1 MHASQALHLHA
12 IHTNRCGSV
21 SIVGALLATVLTAIL
36 PSALAQEQAKP
47 PQIDGPAVR
56 APVTPQVRPENL
68 NALAPRHAAPQWREG
83 DPVMIIED
91 MKERL
96 KPEGRERE
104 KEEQRLQGG
113 PADPGGGVRLPPVQ
127 SVPPA
132 TQAPPAAQRSNTLN
146 LSPGTAAPPPV
157 QVDFEGIPATGF
169 LPPDTVGAVGRSHY
183 IQAVNTAFAIYDK
196 SGTLLVGPLPIN
208 ALWAGFGGACEKQN
222 NGDPI
227 VRYDHLADRWLVSQ
241 FALPGPDL
249 HQCVAISRTGDP
261 VAGGWFLYD
270 FPTIDTASGAFVF
283 PDYPK
288 IGIWPDA
295 YYMGTQR
302 GFPNGGLDVWA
313 FDRERMLAGLPAG
326 QVQFHVRAPSL
337 FLIPSDLNGAAPP
350 AKTPN
355 TFARHVDGQRFGG
368 ADRLELFD
376 FHVDWTNP
384 ASSTFS
390 LSGTLPTAPFDTV
403 LCESTLIGRC
413 IPQPGTDVRLESLTG
428 WLMWRLQYRN
438 FGTHESLV
446 VNHTIDENGNDHAGV
461 RWYEMRRAGGGAW
474 SIFQQGN
481 HAPDAVHRWM
491 ASAAMDSA
499 GNIALGYS
507 VSSREVFPGI
517 RYAMR
522 TPGDPPGSMGPGEVT
537 IIAGSGSQTHSS
549 GRWGNYSSLDIDPVD
564 DCTFWYTSQYYAKT
578 SVAGWRTRVAN
589 FKHPDCGKAKV
600 AYHYAAKIVCGV
612 QHDPDN
618 LRLARGLYATAI
630 NILNPNSKT
639 VRFTKKLSL
648 TYPPDAQEPGATY
661 NISTDKLGPDEA
673 LEADCEDLKRTIFR
687 NGLPAPYIKGFVVIR
702 SEESLDVT
710 GVYTTRSLDG
720 PCCPKPRHD
729 CCDRE
734 KDDCCGKG
742 KGECCGPGR
751 DGDASTATGGHSSI
765 DVDQI
770 RERIIKN
777 GGERQKLADLIPVPK
792 SDPPYPPEAFCRIKD
807 KGLLITVRNQG
818 DGAAAASVTE
828 VLFTRVNASVMRPT
842 PALTPGNET
851 ELHFP
856 FPPNG
861 CTGGGELCPFRITVD
876 RGATENESNE
886 ANNVA
891 QGSCVFLL

>member
-1 MHASQALHLHA
+1 MHASQALHLHE
-12 IHTNRCGSV
+12 NRYGSV
-21 SIVGALLATVLTAIL
+21 SFVGAVFAAMLASM
-36 PSALAQEQAKP
+36 PSPAQAQEQGKP
-47 PQIDGPAVR
+47 PQIDGPVVR
-56 APVTPQVRPENL
+56 APVTPQVRPEDL
-68 NALAPRHAAPQWREG
+68 KVLAPRHAAPQWRPG
-83 DPVMIIED
+83 DPVIIIED

-96 KPEGRERE
+96 QPAGRDRGKEE
-104 KEEQRLQGG
+104 QKEEQRLQGAPTDQG
-113 PADPGGGVRLPPVQ
+113 TRLPPID
-127 SVPPA
+127 S
-132 TQAPPAAQRSNTLN
+132 APPAQPPAALRRSTLE
-146 LSPGTAAPPPV
+146 SPAGTAAPPPV
-157 QVDFEGIPATGF
+157 QVNFEGIPATGF
-169 LPPDTVGAVGRSHY
+169 LPPDTVGAIGRNHY
-183 IQAVNTAFAIYDK
+183 VQAVNTAFAIYDK
-196 SGTLLVGPLPIN
+196 AGNLLVGPLPIN

-288 IGIWPDA
+288 IGVWPDA

-313 FDRERMLAGLPAG
+313 FDRDRMLAGLPAG

-337 FLIPSDLNGAAPP
+337 FLIPSDLNGTPPP

-368 ADRLELFD
+368 VDRLELFD
-376 FHVDWTNP
+376 FHVDWMNP
-384 ASSTFS
+384 ASSTFG

-403 LCESTLIGRC
+403 LCAPTLMGNC
-413 IPQPGTDVRLESLTG
+413 IPQPGTDVRLESLTV

-446 VNHTIDENGNDHAGV
+446 VNHTVDENGNDHAGV

-491 ASAAMDSA
+491 GSAAMDGA

-522 TPGDPPGSMGPGEVT
+522 VPSDPPGSMGQGEAT
-537 IIAGSGSQTHSS
+537 IIAGSGSQTHGS
-549 GRWGNYSSLDIDPVD
+549 GRWGNYSTLDIDPSD
-564 DCTFWYTSQYYAKT
+564 DCTFWYTSQYYATT

-589 FKHPDCGKAKV
+589 FKHPDCGKPKPV
-600 AYHYAAKIVCGV
+600 IAYHYAAKIVCGI
-612 QHDPDN
+612 QHDPQN

-630 NILNPNSKT
+630 NILNPNKET
-639 VRFTKKLSL
+639 VKFTKKLSL
-648 TYPPDAQEPGATY
+648 TYPPDAQAPGAVY

-673 LEADCEDLKRTIFR
+673 LEVDCEDLKRTLFR

-702 SEESLDVT
+702 SQESLDVT

-720 PCCPKPRHD
+720 PCCQKPHND
-729 CCDRE
+729 CCD
-734 KDDCCGKG
+734 KDDCCGRT

-751 DGDASTATGGHSSI
+751 DGPAPTAMGGHSSI
-765 DVDQI
+765 DVEQI
-770 RERIIKN
+770 RERIIKD
-777 GGERQKLADLIPVPK
+777 GGEKPKLADLIPVPK

-818 DGAAAASVTE
+818 DGAAAASITE
-828 VLFTRVNASVMRPT
+828 VLFTSVNASVMRPT
-842 PALTPGNET
+842 PALAPGNET

-861 CTGGGELCPFRITVD
+861 CTAGGEQCPFRITVD

-886 ANNVA
+886 VNNVA
-891 QGSCVFLL
+891 QGSCLFLL